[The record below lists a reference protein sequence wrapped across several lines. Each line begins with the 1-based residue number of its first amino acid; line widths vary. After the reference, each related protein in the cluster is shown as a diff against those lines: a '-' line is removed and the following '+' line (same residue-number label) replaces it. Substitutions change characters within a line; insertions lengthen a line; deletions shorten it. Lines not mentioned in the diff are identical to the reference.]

1 MQIHLAIS
9 ISWLQ
14 MGPPINTPADLTTA
28 WQTLRLAHPGL
39 PSELRDPQRDA
50 LFWLIQGKSIILCI
64 GTGDCSIEVL
74 HSDNIMNFI
83 RKSTRKL
90 TKLLFENLFIGWD
103 VLCLNKELVEYMIWS
118 QAFLGGG
125 ANLDFN
131 FAKAQLKSSW
141 SNSPFFLG
149 RKQELSL
156 MILHAIRVDIH
167 DDFWKLVWFHQ
178 IGL

>member
-1 MQIHLAIS
+1 MAGQS
-9 ISWLQ
+9 CFTWE
-14 MGPPINTPADLTTA
+14 PAAKNQSGNFILVKPCKAPLPTA
-28 WQTLRLAHPGL
+28 ERRQDRHRGQTL
-39 PSELRDPQRDA
+39 PQQEEHEKVD
-50 LFWLIQGKSIILCI
+50 K
-64 GTGDCSIEVL
+64 T
-74 HSDNIMNFI
+74 
-83 RKSTRKL
+83 
-90 TKLLFENLFIGWD
+90 LFENLFIGWD